1 MKQLKDCKCKELRC
15 IDCPLR
21 IFWRTIPQHSYF
33 HVCEEVEKWG
43 LDITLGEILDE
54 RINAVKD
61 SIQENPVMKL
71 IFCNAVAC
79 AEIALLNY
87 IDEEE
92 LIQDD
97 EI

>member
-21 IFWRTIPQHSYF
+21 IFGCTAIQHSIF
-33 HVCEEVEKWG
+33 HVCEEVETWG
-43 LDITLGEILDE
+43 RDMTLDEILDE

-61 SIQENPVMKL
+61 SIKGNPVMKL
-71 IFCNAVAC
+71 VFGNAVAC

-87 IDEEE
+87 IDEEK

-97 EI
+97 

>member
-15 IDCPLR
+15 KDCPLR
-21 IFWRTIPQHSYF
+21 IFGCTAPQHSIF

-43 LDITLGEILDE
+43 LDMTLDEILDS
-54 RINAVKD
+54 RIEAVRD
-61 SIQENPVMKL
+61 SVKENPVMKL
-71 IFCNAVAC
+71 VFDNAVAF

-92 LIQDD
+92 LLSDD
-97 EI
+97 

>member
-21 IFWRTIPQHSYF
+21 IFGCTALQHSIF
-33 HVCEEVEKWG
+33 HVCEEVEMWG
-43 LDITLGEILDE
+43 RDMTLDEILDE

-61 SIQENPVMKL
+61 SIGANPVMKL
-71 IFCNAVAC
+71 VFGNAVAC

-92 LIQDD
+92 LLSDD
-97 EI
+97 

>member
-1 MKQLKDCKCKELRC
+1 MKQLKDCKCKELSC
-15 IDCPLR
+15 QDCPLR
-21 IFWRTIPQHSYF
+21 IFGCTAPQHSIF

-43 LDITLGEILDE
+43 LDMTLGEILDE

-61 SIQENPVMKL
+61 SIQENPLMKL
-71 IFCNAVAC
+71 VFGNAVAC

-92 LIQDD
+92 LLQDD
-97 EI
+97 